1 MRSLLIVLLL
11 LGPVARA
18 DEIYAKTGSR
28 PIVSNVKIVEEK
40 GGKVYY
46 LDRSLKRRS
55 FPKSMVGRTVE
66 RRSDVHEY
74 LERFEAAK
82 DADAVMAL
90 AKWAEEKRFHKDVV
104 HSLHERALEL
114 DPDHEGANVALGR
127 VQFMGEWMTP
137 AEREQRIQQGKD
149 EEMRAR
155 GLVKW
160 KDQWVTPEDKAKL
173 EQGLRKHDGKWMTED
188 EIKEAQGYVRH
199 NGKWVKKDELA
210 VLEIIGDAKKDTGL
224 GDRLQLVQSEH
235 YAVMGDLQ
243 EGQLAD
249 LGKTMER
256 LLAEW
261 TRLFPDTKGEVIL
274 EGKHRLFAFRKNGPY
289 MRLVRNRYERQKATE
304 DWSDRF
310 AKIEERRM
318 KLRLRETSFWEIQP
332 HALSAHVQMP
342 DPFEGLRAHC
352 VHFGANIL
360 ATRYGRL
367 RFPTWWL
374 NEGLAYYFEKK
385 VTGGIQTY
393 SADAGG
399 GKYADQGPLDTNKAN
414 PWLEASKWN
423 GLLVG
428 LVRSNHDP
436 QLDRMKSKDLFD
448 PKNRLKAQD
457 LAKALSVVTFLIL
470 DDVEKFRAFF
480 LDCKTGGPSDPTER
494 EVIAVLKHYGSYQKI
509 DERWKAF
516 ALNGFRLV
524 R

>member
-1 MRSLLIVLLL
+1 
-11 LGPVARA
+11 
-18 DEIYAKTGSR
+18 
-28 PIVSNVKIVEEK
+28 
-40 GGKVYY
+40 
-46 LDRSLKRRS
+46 
-55 FPKSMVGRTVE
+55 
-66 RRSDVHEY
+66 
-74 LERFEAAK
+74 
-82 DADAVMAL
+82 MAL
-90 AKWAEEKRFHKDVV
+90 ATWAEGKRFHKDVIR
-104 HSLHERALEL
+104 SLHERALEL

-127 VQFMGEWMTP
+127 VQFMGEWMSP
-137 AEREQRIQQGKD
+137 AEREKRIQQGKE
-149 EEMRAR
+149 EEMRAK

-160 KDQWVTPEDKAKL
+160 KDEWVTPEDKAKL
-173 EQGLRKHDGKWMTED
+173 EQGLRKYEGKWMTED

-199 NGKWVKKDELA
+199 KGQWVKKDELA
-210 VLEIIGDAKKDTGL
+210 VLEIMGDAKKDTGL
-224 GDRLQLVQSEH
+224 GDRLELVQTEH

-243 EGQLAD
+243 QAQLAD

-256 LLAEW
+256 LLGEW
-261 TRLFPDTKGEVIL
+261 TRVFPDTKGEVIL

-289 MRLVRNRYERQKATE
+289 MRLVRNRYERRKATE
-304 DWSDRF
+304 DWSERY

-318 KLRLRETSFWEIQP
+318 KLQLRETSFWDIQP

-393 SADAGG
+393 SADTGG
-399 GKYADQGPLDTNKAN
+399 GRYADQGPIDTNKAN

-428 LVRSNHDP
+428 LVRGGRDP
-436 QLDRMKSKDLFD
+436 KLDRMKSKDLFD

-470 DDVEKFRAFF
+470 DDVDKFRAFF
-480 LDCKTGGPSDPTER
+480 LDCKTGGPSDPVER